1 MGINTEFLSGL
12 GLTEEQSK
20 AIFAERGK
28 EIEESKKN
36 ANLDKEKDYGDK
48 IAEVERHYTEA
59 MNSKDTELAELKQKI
74 ADMEK
79 ATTALTGELEKAKT
93 ANGEYF
99 AKQTAQEQEKR
110 FEQALTDMGG
120 KKFSHP
126 AVREKYL
133 TLFREKL
140 TESATT
146 ATADGK
152 KTELPSDV
160 ELLTSLVGEDKDAF
174 VGVQRIPLHGGTP
187 TRSGGMTRDEILSM
201 KNRDKRIKAMLEN
214 RDLFPEL
221 NKTGK
226 ALL

>member
-28 EIEESKKN
+28 EIEESKK
-36 ANLDKEKDYGDK
+36 AYTLEQEKSYGDK
-48 IAEVERHYTEA
+48 IAEVENKHTEA
-59 MNSKDTELAELKQKI
+59 IKGKDTEIAELKRKI

-79 ATTALTGELEKAKT
+79 ATTDLTGELEKAKT
-93 ANGEYF
+93 ANGEYL

-110 FEQALTDMGG
+110 FEQALTDMG
-120 KKFSHP
+120 KKFTHP
-126 AVREKYL
+126 AVKEKYL
-133 TLFREKL
+133 QLFKAKIVEG
-140 TESATT
+140 ATT
-146 ATADGK
+146 ATADGE

-160 ELLTSLVGEDKDAF
+160 EILTSLVGEDKDAF
-174 VGVQRIPLHGGTP
+174 VGVQRVPLYGGTP
-187 TRSGGMTRDEILSM
+187 TRKGGMTRDEILSM